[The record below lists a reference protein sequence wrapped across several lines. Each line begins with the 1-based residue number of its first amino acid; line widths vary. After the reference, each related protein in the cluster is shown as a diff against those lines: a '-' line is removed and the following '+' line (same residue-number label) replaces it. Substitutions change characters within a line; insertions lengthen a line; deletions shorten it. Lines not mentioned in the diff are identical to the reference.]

1 MGNLGMQELF
11 IIIALIAVVGVV
23 LNVVPYWFIFKK
35 AGYHPALSLLMVIP
49 FADIIMKFFLAFAE
63 WPSLKKGGEERKTG

>member
-11 IIIALIAVVGVV
+11 IIIAVIAATGVV

-35 AGYHPALSLLMVIP
+35 AGYHPALSLLMIIP
-49 FADIIMKFFLAFAE
+49 LVDVVMKFFLAFAE
-63 WPSLKKGGEERKTG
+63 WPSLKKVGG